1 MIQQAEEF
9 EVHGVKL
16 KGKLTCG
23 ENVADLGGLKLA
35 LRALHAHLKVKAD
48 DAAKA
53 AAAAGGVGKDDDD
66 RINGLT
72 PIQRFFLGNSHTNKN
87 TLSIYQTPSRYKK
100 ILLITHHSNITNHTF
115 TPILLPLHTIL

>member
-9 EVHGVKL
+9 EVYGVKL

-35 LRALHAHLKVKAD
+35 LRALQAHLKVKKAD
-48 DAAKA
+48 
-53 AAAAGGVGKDDDD
+53 GGGGGGGGKDDDD

-72 PIQRFFLGNSHTNKN
+72 PVQRFFLGN
-87 TLSIYQTPSRYKK
+87 
-100 ILLITHHSNITNHTF
+100 
-115 TPILLPLHTIL
+115 